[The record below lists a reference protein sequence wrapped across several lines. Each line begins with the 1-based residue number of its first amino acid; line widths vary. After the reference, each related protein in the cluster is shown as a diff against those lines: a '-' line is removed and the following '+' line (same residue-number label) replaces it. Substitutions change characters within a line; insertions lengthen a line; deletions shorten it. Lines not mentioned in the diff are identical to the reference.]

1 MSTLP
6 PTPSATPGPLPG
18 PPGEP
23 PPGPPPE
30 LREPLPE
37 PPGGPEPPQPSE
49 PPPEPPPEPPDNDVP
64 PDSWPPPGATRAG
77 APPPRWSP
85 VGPSRAPRTLGER
98 LHYHLSLTRHNVT
111 FRARLVLAA
120 TAAVVVAVVLASGA
134 AYVASERSLVDSI
147 DVTIGQQ
154 AQSLISGP
162 GVPAIP
168 NECVSS
174 GQCFQVVA
182 GNGAVNPGDPQ
193 VLPVPPSVRAVA
205 LSQGNAPSAYFTTVT
220 NGSRLREVTIALPPQ
235 FLYRSQSGVY
245 RLPAGGALQ
254 LTAPLAGV
262 DQELRHLFFVLLVV
276 AGGGVALA
284 VILGYGVGRAV
295 LGPLNQ
301 LTDNV
306 EELAEHTDV
315 SHRLDPG
322 GRDELGRL
330 RRAFNRLLSALDL
343 SREAQRQLVLDASH
357 ELRTPLTSLRT
368 NLEVARRLDELD
380 PGERDVLI
388 GDVLTQL
395 DELTTL
401 VGDLAELARGDQP
414 GRAAQAFR
422 LDRLVEDAVSV
433 ATTHGRRRN
442 ITFALEASPCW
453 VSGTRSRIERAVGN
467 LLDNTLKW
475 SPEGATVEVT
485 CADGEVAVRDHGPGI
500 AEADLPY
507 IFARFYRAADARGKP
522 GSGLGLA
529 IVAQVASEEGGT
541 VTAENA
547 EGGGALFRLRFPT
560 TTAGTP
566 SGGSGRHPAGSG
578 GR

>member
-1 MSTLP
+1 M
-6 PTPSATPGPLPG
+6 
-18 PPGEP
+18 
-23 PPGPPPE
+23 
-30 LREPLPE
+30 
-37 PPGGPEPPQPSE
+37 
-49 PPPEPPPEPPDNDVP
+49 
-64 PDSWPPPGATRAG
+64 
-77 APPPRWSP
+77 APPRARADGTRWSP
-85 VGPSRAPRTLGER
+85 LDPSRPPRTLGER

-111 FRARLVLAA
+111 FRSRLVLAA
-120 TAAVVVAVVLASGA
+120 TAAVVVAVVLACGA
-134 AYVASERSLVDSI
+134 AYVASERSLVASI

-162 GVPAIP
+162 GLPTIP

-182 GNGAVNPGDPQ
+182 GTGSVDPNDPQ
-193 VLPVPPSVRAVA
+193 VLPVPAAVRTLA
-205 LSQGNAPSAYFTTVT
+205 LSQGNAPATYFTTVS
-220 NGSRLREVTIALPPQ
+220 NGARLREVAIALQPG
-235 FLYRSQSGVY
+235 FLYRSQSAVY

-262 DQELRHLFFVLLVV
+262 DEELRHLFYVLLVV

-284 VILGYGVGRAV
+284 VVLGYGVGRAV

-306 EELAEHTDV
+306 EDLAEHTDV

-330 RRAFNRLLSALDL
+330 RRAFNRLLSALDV

-368 NLEVARRLDELD
+368 NMEVARRLDELE

-401 VGDLAELARGDQP
+401 VADLAELARGDQP
-414 GRAAQAFR
+414 GRGTQSFR
-422 LDRLVEDAVSV
+422 LDSLVEDAVSV
-433 ATTHGRRRN
+433 ATTHGRSR
-442 ITFALEASPCW
+442 TVSFALEATPCW

-467 LLDNTLKW
+467 LLDNALKW
-475 SPEGATVEVT
+475 SPDGGTVEVSCT
-485 CADGEVAVRDHGPGI
+485 DGEVEVRDHGPGI
-500 AEADLPY
+500 AEADLPHL
-507 IFARFYRAADARGKP
+507 FARFYRAADARGKP

-541 VTAENA
+541 VTAGNA
-547 EGGGALFRLRFPT
+547 EGGGAVFRFRLPT
-560 TTAGTP
+560 TTASTP
-566 SGGSGRHPAGSG
+566 SGGPGRHPAGG
-578 GR
+578 GGN